1 MAVPVRDQTART
13 VVRVLVEEW
22 FTVFGAPARIHSDQG
37 RAFEAEVVSELCE
50 HYGIVKSRTAPYNP
64 HCIYKRSSASTS
76 SAKDYLQR
84 HLQRLE
90 FLRTQAAARIAANNR
105 HRDDTTK
112 DHGQK
117 LHVGDKVLLRQHPPG
132 RNKLQARYH
141 DSLYTVVATPEV
153 AGTYIVQDDV
163 TQATRVVTASEMRL
177 YLPSKTEQVGAHAVT
192 EMDEDNDVIV
202 PDTQSGTEQCE
213 DGGCS
218 GEVTYYIQLPPTA
231 DKYPS
236 PSHAS
241 TVFPEA
247 TVSSDLPTMATDNEA
262 YTRSA
267 SRQSN
272 IPVRS
277 RSPASTTRVC
287 ERGLRRQSLIPVQQ
301 NPAASRQPDH
311 QGTTK
316 DGTASTPEVQPA
328 LRRST
333 RLAHKKM

>member
-1 MAVPVRDQTART
+1 
-13 VVRVLVEEW
+13 
-22 FTVFGAPARIHSDQG
+22 
-37 RAFEAEVVSELCE
+37 
-50 HYGIVKSRTAPYNP
+50 
-64 HCIYKRSSASTS
+64 
-76 SAKDYLQR
+76 R

-90 FLRTQAAARIAANNR
+90 FLRTQAAARIAANNK

-117 LHVGDKVLLRQHPPG
+117 LHVGNKVLLRQHPPG

-141 DSLYTVVATPEV
+141 GSLYTVVATPEV

-163 TQATRVVTASEMRL
+163 TQTTRVVTASEMRL

-202 PDTQSGTEQCE
+202 PDTQSGTEQRE

-231 DKYPS
+231 DKCPS

-241 TVFPEA
+241 TVFPAA
-247 TVSSDLPTMATDNEA
+247 TVSSDLQTMATDNEA
-262 YTRSA
+262 DTRFA
-267 SRQSN
+267 SRLSN

-277 RSPASTTRVC
+277 RSPASTTRVSSPGSVC

-301 NPAASRQPDH
+301 NPAASRQLDH

-316 DGTASTPEVQPA
+316 DGAASAQEVQPA